1 MNWILIL
8 IGVIGLSYLLS
19 HLIDSQKQ
27 KESSSKLRK
36 VPKEIETEIEEEI
49 IPQEFIYLSELKDL
63 INRYNLKENDI
74 NSFLEIV
81 NNIIKEGKKFAIGEL
96 AKIIDTDDSD
106 ELKASKLINKAN
118 ELKKG
123 TFKMEI
129 SWGNIDKKSIK
140 IFPEALE
147 QWAIEFNI
155 YDDIKSNP
163 RSTMKKILEEKFF
176 QYGIETLIKKIRVE
190 LEYLEKNLKE
200 GNIDRVKD
208 LISEIELR
216 IKK

>member
-19 HLIDSQKQ
+19 HLLDSQKQ
-27 KESSSKLRK
+27 KESLRKIRK
-36 VPKEIETEIEEEI
+36 VPREIETKKEI
-49 IPQEFIYLSELKDL
+49 IPQEFIYISELKDL
-63 INRYNLKENDI
+63 INRYNLQENDI
-74 NSFLEIV
+74 NSFFEIV
-81 NNIIKEGKKFAIGEL
+81 NNIITEGKKFAISEL
-96 AKIIDTDDSD
+96 AKIIESDDLD
-106 ELKASKLINKAN
+106 ESKASKLINKAN

-129 SWGNIDKKSIK
+129 RWSAIDKTSIK
-140 IFPEALE
+140 IFPETLD

-155 YDDIKSNP
+155 YDDIKSKP
-163 RSTMKKILEEKFF
+163 RSTMKKILEEKLF

-190 LEYLEKNLKE
+190 LEFLEKNLKE

-208 LISEIELR
+208 LISEIESN